1 GVCGVNLLLD
11 THSFI
16 WFVEDSPSLSAQA
29 RALIQEP
36 TNAVFFSMA
45 SVWEMAIKIS
55 LGKLHLSQPFDL
67 FIPNQLLL
75 NDISILDITV
85 NHTLRVATLPF
96 HHRDPF
102 DRLLIAQSLVERMPC
117 VSIDS
122 VFDDYSIDRLW

>member
-1 GVCGVNLLLD
+1 MNLLLD

-29 RALIQEP
+29 RALIEEP

-45 SVWEMAIKIS
+45 SVWEMAIKVS
-55 LGKLHLSQPFDL
+55 LGKLHLSQPLDL

-75 NDISILDITV
+75 NDITILDITV

-117 VSIDS
+117 VGIDS
-122 VFDDYSIDRLW
+122 VFDAYSVQRLW

>member
-1 GVCGVNLLLD
+1 VNLLLD

-29 RALIQEP
+29 RALIEEP

-75 NDISILDITV
+75 NDITLLDITV
-85 NHTLRVATLPF
+85 NHTLSVATLPF

-122 VFDDYSIDRLW
+122 VFDDYSVQRLW

>member
-1 GVCGVNLLLD
+1 MNLLLD

-55 LGKLHLSQPFDL
+55 LGKLDLSQPFDL

-75 NDISILDITV
+75 NDITILDITV

-122 VFDDYSIDRLW
+122 VFDAYSVDRLW

>member
-1 GVCGVNLLLD
+1 MNLLLD

-29 RALIQEP
+29 RALIEEP

-45 SVWEMAIKIS
+45 SMWEMAIKIS

-75 NDISILDITV
+75 NDITLLDITV
-85 NHTLRVATLPF
+85 NHTLYVATLPF

-102 DRLLIAQSLVERMPC
+102 DRLLVAQCLVERMPC
-117 VSIDS
+117 VSIDN
-122 VFDDYSIDRLW
+122 VFDAYSVQRLW